1 MFDLHGLYVAEAK
14 QFAKDQ
20 IQAAKSRGDE
30 VVRFIVG
37 KSLTNPAGYVY
48 NSWTDL
54 L

>member
-1 MFDLHGLYVAEAK
+1 MIDLHGLYVAEAK

-20 IQAAKSRGDE
+20 IQAAKLRGDE

-37 KSLTNPAGYVY
+37 ESSTNPAEYVY
-48 NSWTDL
+48 NSWTNL